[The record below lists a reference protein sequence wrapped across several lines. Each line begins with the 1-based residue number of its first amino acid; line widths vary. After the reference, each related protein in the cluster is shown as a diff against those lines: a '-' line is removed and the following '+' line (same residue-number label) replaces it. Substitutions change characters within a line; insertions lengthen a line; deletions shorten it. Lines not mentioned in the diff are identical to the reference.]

1 MQGFI
6 TGKDFARSIVAG
18 ADVKLIDSLLN
29 RVDELDARLAGY
41 KVHCWLIFASFELWS
56 Y

>member
-18 ADVKLIDSLLN
+18 ADVKLIDPLLN
-29 RVDELDARLAGY
+29 KVDELDDRLANC
-41 KVHCWLIFASFELWS
+41 KVCLVCCYGLR
-56 Y
+56 

>member
-29 RVDELDARLAGY
+29 RVDELDAGLAGY
-41 KVHCWLIFASFELWS
+41 KVHCWHVLAQWQYWS
-56 Y
+56 C